1 MKLNSY
7 AKMVDQALELHANNP
22 SSELFA
28 CNFKNLHCKIWT
40 MLLAEAA

>member
-7 AKMVDQALELHANNP
+7 AKIVDQALELHAKNP

-28 CNFKNLHCKIWT
+28 CNFKNVHCKIWT
-40 MLLAEAA
+40 VLLDEAA